1 MQERENRERRWLRL
15 HAITAPMGVAAVT
28 ALLAWLGQSTG
39 ENQSATASFLDSA
52 ADRAYLA
59 TVTYALIA
67 AIGEGVVRMVFW
79 AWSEHKKAI
88 QGFKDAGRAEG
99 RAEGREEGRAEG
111 RTEGRAEGRTEG
123 RAEGRAEAAKEYES
137 KLAELAKE
145 RDAGLD
151 AAGNER
157 QAQLIEDVVARALD
171 ARLGAAREWEDSLA
185 AAWERAKADGIDLD
199 KYLKP

>member
-39 ENQSATASFLDSA
+39 ENQSATASFLNSA
-52 ADRAYLA
+52 ADKAYLA
-59 TVTYALIA
+59 TVTYALMA
-67 AIGEGVVRMVFW
+67 AIVEGAIRMVFW

-99 RAEGREEGRAEG
+99 RAE
-111 RTEGRAEGRTEG
+111 
-123 RAEGRAEAAKEYES
+123 AAKEYEP
-137 KLAELAKE
+137 KLAELVKE
-145 RDAGLD
+145 REAWL
-151 AAGNER
+151 AAADER
-157 QAQLIEDVVARALD
+157 QAQLIDDAVAKALD
-171 ARLGAAREWEDSLA
+171 ARLGVAAREREDSLA
-185 AAWERAKADGIDLD
+185 AAWERAKADGIDMD

>member
-52 ADRAYLA
+52 ADKAYLA
-59 TVTYALIA
+59 TVTYALMA

-99 RAEGREEGRAEG
+99 RAEGH
-111 RTEGRAEGRTEG
+111 
-123 RAEGRAEAAKEYES
+123 AEGRAEAAKEYEP

-145 RDAGLD
+145 REAWL
-151 AAGNER
+151 AAANER
-157 QAQLIEDVVARALD
+157 QKLLIEEVVAKALD
-171 ARLGAAREWEDSLA
+171 ARLGAAGRGSEDWLA
-185 AAWERAKADGIDLD
+185 AARERARADGIDLD

>member
-15 HAITAPMGVAAVT
+15 HAITAPIGVAATT

-52 ADRAYLA
+52 ADKAYLA
-59 TVTYALIA
+59 TVTYALMA

-99 RAEGREEGRAEG
+99 LAEGRAEG
-111 RTEGRAEGRTEG
+111 H
-123 RAEGRAEAAKEYES
+123 AEGRAEAAKEYEP
-137 KLAELAKE
+137 KLAELVKE
-145 RDAGLD
+145 REAWLT
-151 AAGNER
+151 AADER
-157 QAQLIEDVVARALD
+157 QARLIDAAVAKALD
-171 ARLGAAREWEDSLA
+171 ARLGAVGGEREDWLA
-185 AAWERAKADGIDLD
+185 AARERARADGIDLD

>member
-28 ALLAWLGQSTG
+28 A
-39 ENQSATASFLDSA
+39 SFLDSA
-52 ADRAYLA
+52 ADKAYLA
-59 TVTYALIA
+59 TVTYALMA

-99 RAEGREEGRAEG
+99 RAEGREEGRE
-111 RTEGRAEGRTEG
+111 EGRAEGRTEG

-171 ARLGAAREWEDSLA
+171 ARLGAAREREDSLA

>member
-39 ENQSATASFLDSA
+39 ENQSAMASFLDSA
-52 ADRAYLA
+52 ADKAYLA
-59 TVTYALIA
+59 TVTYALMA

-88 QGFKDAGRAEG
+88 QGFKDAGRVEGRAEGHAEG
-99 RAEGREEGRAEG
+99 RAEGRV
-111 RTEGRAEGRTEG
+111 
-123 RAEGRAEAAKEYES
+123 EGRAEAAKEYEP
-137 KLAELAKE
+137 KLAELVKE
-145 RDAGLD
+145 REDWL
-151 AAGNER
+151 AAADER
-157 QAQLIEDVVARALD
+157 QAQQIDAAVAKALD
-171 ARLGAAREWEDSLA
+171 ARLGAAGGEREDWLA
-185 AAWERAKADGIDLD
+185 AARERAKADGIDLD

>member
-1 MQERENRERRWLRL
+1 MQERGNRERRWLRL

-39 ENQSATASFLDSA
+39 ENQSATASYLDSA
-52 ADRAYLA
+52 ADKAYLA
-59 TVTYALIA
+59 TVTYALMA

-99 RAEGREEGRAEG
+99 RAE
-111 RTEGRAEGRTEG
+111 
-123 RAEGRAEAAKEYES
+123 AAKEYEP
-137 KLAELAKE
+137 KLAELVKE
-145 RDAGLD
+145 REAWL
-151 AAGNER
+151 AAADER
-157 QAQLIEDVVARALD
+157 QAQQIDAAVTKALD
-171 ARLGAAREWEDSLA
+171 ARLGAAAREREDSLA
-185 AAWERAKADGIDLD
+185 AAWERAKADGIDMD